1 MLSLIDVLF
10 IFSFISVAQA
20 GPIRRYANTTS
31 QAPKAMTGVAYQ
43 PYAGSPSLS
52 LGPIQGIT
60 KLPFSELAAET
71 RTEAPAAPSETT
83 LAQIETSTAAVT
95 GAASFEYQPTGSNA
109 DDNGAASSK
118 PCKSQVSGAPTSF
131 WTFGDQNV
139 NTVTMTSTTYITVSV
154 PPHVV
159 QSSSPPGSAVQNTTV
174 TSAPQISHT
183 FSFDPLPKTTDPATT
198 ESESPMTVSETS
210 ATDSHTK
217 SDFQDS
223 PSSSATSTF
232 AYPYPDSDPATTATN
247 PQDESDAADA
257 ATGSSSTTY
266 YSDLPVVVTE
276 GTPPETQSQQ
286 SVAATTD
293 STAVPG
299 ITIVPQ
305 NPSVIYITVTDAGA
319 TTTVTA

>member
-10 IFSFISVAQA
+10 IFFFIPVAQA

-71 RTEAPAAPSETT
+71 RAESPAASSETT
-83 LAQIETSTAAVT
+83 LALVETSTAAVT
-95 GAASFEYQPTGSNA
+95 GVASFEYQPTGSNA
-109 DDNGAASSK
+109 DDNRAASSK
-118 PCKSQVSGAPTSF
+118 PCRSQVSGVPTSF
-131 WTFGDQNV
+131 WTFGDQIV

-159 QSSSPPGSAVQNTTV
+159 ESSSPPGSAVQNTTV
-174 TSAPQISHT
+174 NPQISHT

-198 ESESPMTVSETS
+198 EPEATTTASETS
-210 ATDSHTK
+210 ATDSPTK
-217 SDFQDS
+217 PNTHD
-223 PSSSATSTF
+223 SSSATSTF
-232 AYPYPDSDPATTATN
+232 AYPYPDSDPATTATD
-247 PQDESDAADA
+247 PQDEPETTDA
-257 ATGSSSTTY
+257 ATESSSTTY

-305 NPSVIYITVTDAGA
+305 NPSVIHITVTDAGA